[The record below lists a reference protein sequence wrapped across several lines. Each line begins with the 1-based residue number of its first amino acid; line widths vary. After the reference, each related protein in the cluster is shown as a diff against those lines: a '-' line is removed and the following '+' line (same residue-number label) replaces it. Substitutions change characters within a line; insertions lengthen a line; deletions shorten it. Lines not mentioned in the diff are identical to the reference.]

1 MMDVVGYATLRPDA
15 EGEGAA
21 DMSLF
26 RGKTCR
32 VMEFGKDC
40 VLVLDAGA
48 TCLASF
54 DTKHVQSSF
63 RCSCVQEVVCP
74 PGLNVIE
81 QMHYVHR
88 CMERKGGY
96 NRTLRSMVVA
106 ASLARGKFTDSFL
119 WERQ

>member
-1 MMDVVGYATLRPDA
+1 MMDVVGYAQIARDA
-15 EGEGAA
+15 VGEGTA
-21 DMSLF
+21 DVSLF

-32 VMEFGKDC
+32 VMEFGSDC
-40 VLVLDAGA
+40 VLVLDPDA

-54 DTKHVQSSF
+54 DTRHVRSSF

-88 CMERKGGY
+88 CTERRGGY
-96 NRTLRSMVVA
+96 DRTLRGMVIA
-106 ASLARGKFTDSFL
+106 ASLARGKFTDAFL
-119 WERQ
+119 WELQ